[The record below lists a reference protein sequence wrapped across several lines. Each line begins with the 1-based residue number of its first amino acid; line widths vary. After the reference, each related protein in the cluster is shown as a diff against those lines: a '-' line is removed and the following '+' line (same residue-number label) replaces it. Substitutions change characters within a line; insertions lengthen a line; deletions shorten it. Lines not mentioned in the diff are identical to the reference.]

1 MFACAGG
8 WTHIAKIK
16 CKAWGAACSA
26 QWKQGQKWVPG
37 VFRTTLQKWGK
48 TTVCDLAPW
57 CIYSQPAGPAEGRS
71 CLWTGGFPFRSVLCL
86 QALLPGHRS
95 ASVLQLTLKAG
106 RSRMHHG
113 HDALTPLT
121 AGRAQ
126 QLPALLR
133 RGAGHSQGSP
143 TVWADV

>member
-1 MFACAGG
+1 MD
-8 WTHIAKIK
+8 WRI
-16 CKAWGAACSA
+16 S
-26 QWKQGQKWVPG
+26 
-37 VFRTTLQKWGK
+37 LQK
-48 TTVCDLAPW
+48 
-57 CIYSQPAGPAEGRS
+57 GRE
-71 CLWTGGFPFRSVLCL
+71 
-86 QALLPGHRS
+86 ALLPGHRS

-113 HDALTPLT
+113 RDALTPLT

>member
-1 MFACAGG
+1 MD
-8 WTHIAKIK
+8 WRI
-16 CKAWGAACSA
+16 S
-26 QWKQGQKWVPG
+26 
-37 VFRTTLQKWGK
+37 LQKGS
-48 TTVCDLAPW
+48 L
-57 CIYSQPAGPAEGRS
+57 
-71 CLWTGGFPFRSVLCL
+71 
-86 QALLPGHRS
+86 S
-95 ASVLQLTLKAG
+95 ASTAPCHSSAGVLQLTLKAG

-113 HDALTPLT
+113 CDALTPLT